1 MAGLSWRR
9 MGKGRVAATSAKCL
23 VFVCGPKKQING
35 LTVPLGLLGMAEEQE
50 RRWAPRGLDQD

>member
-1 MAGLSWRR
+1 
-9 MGKGRVAATSAKCL
+9 MGKGRVAATSAKRL